1 MAGADLA
8 PARALVYRDVPIRDR
23 GEMLSL
29 TDMWR
34 AAGEPAR
41 GVWVVQPDWAECW
54 GAADLVHGHHG
65 QRRETLAQLSEA
77 AAPARPAMRREKT
90 VAKYVRLRFRQSG
103 D

>member
-34 AAGEPAR
+34 AAVNRRAAGR
-41 GVWVVQPDWAECW
+41 QT
-54 GAADLVHGHHG
+54 GAGKRVLTSL
-65 QRRETLAQLSEA
+65 TLFRALC
-77 AAPARPAMRREKT
+77 PVGT
-90 VAKYVRLRFRQSG
+90 VR
-103 D
+103 